1 MITAILTILLLQV
14 RFADIGLSRD
24 AQHLLRAHAEAWFA
38 KAELEEQCPRGEATR
53 WLDGGAYKQVSP
65 IAAVETHVLKGGA
78 NITIIQSGCEYYLA
92 SIRFVSPHKIS
103 IADALRELR
112 RLGAKPVF
120 DLSKAERAI
129 RRHPN
134 LALQTELPIPG
145 DGTEFLQT
153 QLIITRVGTTGD
165 GHFVEFQLSKGPL

>member
-1 MITAILTILLLQV
+1 MITAILTVLLLQV

-53 WLDGGAYKQVSP
+53 WLDRGAYKQVSP

-78 NITIIQSGCEYYLA
+78 NITIIQSGCEYYVA
-92 SIRFVSPHKIS
+92 SIRFVSRSTAKPS
-103 IADALRELR
+103 TRVADALRELR

-120 DLSKAERAI
+120 DLSRAEDTVRGQG
-129 RRHPN
+129 N
-134 LALQTELPIPG
+134 LAEQSELPIPG
-145 DGTEFLQT
+145 DGEDFLQT
-153 QLIITRVGTTGD
+153 RLTITRSGTN
-165 GHFVEFQLSKGPL
+165 FVEFQLIKGPL